1 MPGIK
6 SVTNQIR
13 KINAESCEM
22 YHKMSGSE
30 SGISFSRTRL
40 FWSSRRDTVISRY
53 RRSVQARELLKFM
66 KQRFTHRG
74 V

>member
-13 KINAESCEM
+13 EINAESCEM

-30 SGISFSRTRL
+30 SGISFSGTRL
-40 FWSSRRDTVISRY
+40 LWSSR
-53 RRSVQARELLKFM
+53 
-66 KQRFTHRG
+66 
-74 V
+74 